1 MKNDRKKIPVVLWV
15 ILAALCCWAFFF
27 FVYPY
32 HLFTKEQTS
41 LFSVYPSFV
50 KTFFAKPA
58 FVSEIVGG
66 WLTQFFFYRGGGPT
80 VITLLLVILYI
91 GLWRSFERIGISRS
105 MIWAAVPCIIE
116 AALSCNI
123 EYPLSMTFGS
133 AVAVWLFLLCS
144 LICNRKAGIAV
155 DLLLAILLYPAI
167 GVSSF
172 LFGILSAAK
181 YFSTRQFAASAAC
194 IALCGLM
201 PLAWSRLFF
210 MPPAQAYCYPVVTGY
225 MTSHVYMFL
234 TMPSS
239 VCLAYIISRF
249 TSHWAFSTVAGVLS
263 LAACLWLSADFE
275 NEYLY
280 GMSCEAYF
288 GNWNKVI
295 AMSARNEKLRRYV
308 PAYYANLAY
317 AKRGTLSD
325 SLLFRYQPGYH
336 AFFIPVSASSG
347 YLNDMMSIDA
357 LVECRDLAQ
366 AQHSAIVAM
375 NSTPHQRSSRIA
387 REMVE
392 MSFKTGSYDLA
403 EKMSRILEGSFPHRK
418 WAEEALDIIKESKP
432 VPLAE
437 PADTLFSFN
446 RWPDA
451 LRNLVS
457 SDPYNHTA
465 LDYLL
470 CFDLL
475 NKDVDAFKA
484 DYDSLY
490 LPVWGKCVPSRLYQ
504 EALVMILS
512 RSDDPIPLFS
522 KYHISK
528 DVYDRCVDYST
539 IFAKNEGKMESIPD
553 DFRKSYWF
561 YLNYAQIK

>member
-1 MKNDRKKIPVVLWV
+1 MKNDRKIPQFLWI

-41 LFSVYPSFV
+41 LFSTAPSFLR
-50 KTFFAKPA
+50 TFFDKPA
-58 FVSEIVGG
+58 FFSEIAGG

-91 GLWRSFERIGISRS
+91 GIWLSFKKIGVSRS
-105 MIWAAVPCIIE
+105 MIWAAVPCVIE

-133 AVAVWLFLLCS
+133 VVAVWFFLLCS
-144 LICNRKAGIAV
+144 LIGNKVAGMAV
-155 DLLLAILLYPAI
+155 DFLLAILLYPAI

-172 LFGILSAAK
+172 LFGILSSLK
-181 YFSTRQFAASAAC
+181 YFSRKQFVAF
-194 IALCGLM
+194 ALCIVLCALA
-201 PLAWSRLFF
+201 PLAWSGLFL
-210 MPPAQAYCYPVVTGY
+210 MPPAQAYCYPIVTGY
-225 MTSHVYMFL
+225 MYRNVYMFL
-234 TMPSS
+234 AMPGS
-239 VCLAYIISRF
+239 VCLAFIISCF
-249 TSHWAFSTVAGVLS
+249 TSHIAFPSVAAVLS
-263 LAACLWLSADFE
+263 LAACLWLSADFD

-280 GMSCEAYF
+280 GISSEAYF
-288 GNWNKVI
+288 GNWDKVI
-295 AMSARNEKLRRYV
+295 AMSARNEKIHRYV

-317 AKRGTLSD
+317 AKRGTLPD

-336 AFFIPVSASSG
+336 AFFIPVSSSSG
-347 YLNDMMSIDA
+347 YLNDMISIDA

-375 NSTPHQRSSRIA
+375 NSTPHQRSSRVA

-418 WAEEALDIIKESKP
+418 WAREALDILKEGKP
-432 VPLAE
+432 APLAE
-437 PADTLFSFN
+437 PSDTLFTFN
-446 RWPDA
+446 SWPDA
-451 LRNLVS
+451 LRTLVA
-457 SDPYNHTA
+457 SDPYNHSA

-475 NKDVDAFKA
+475 NKDVDSFKA
-484 DYDSLY
+484 DYDSMY
-490 LPVWGKCVPSRLYQ
+490 LPVWGKGVPPELYQ

-512 RSDDPIPLFS
+512 REEDPIPLFS

-528 DVYDRCVDYST
+528 AVYDRCVDYST
-539 IFAKNEGKMESIPD
+539 IFAKNQGKMEAIPES
-553 DFRKSYWF
+553 FRKSYWF